1 MKKHFLETVDIEKRF
16 VGLYGEHEA
25 TLGARGVYDSGA
37 IFGCTRLLE
46 RRERR
51 AIKDVMKQD

>member
-25 TLGARGVYDSGA
+25 TLGARGAYDCRA
-37 IFGCTRLLE
+37 IFGGTRLFE
-46 RRERR
+46 RSER
-51 AIKDVMKQD
+51 